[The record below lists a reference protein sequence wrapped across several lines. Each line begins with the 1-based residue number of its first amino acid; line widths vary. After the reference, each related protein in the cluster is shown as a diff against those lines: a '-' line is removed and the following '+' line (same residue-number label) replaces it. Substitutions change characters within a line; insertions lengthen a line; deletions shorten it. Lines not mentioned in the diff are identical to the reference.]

1 MDIDQAC
8 EDGIKL
14 RQAFI
19 LMCER
24 PGRRSPAIALAA
36 HRNAP
41 ARGRANNW
49 LVLRAATAGRTK
61 DGLPSSAHININSSG
76 PAFEV
81 PEMPPPRSAIE
92 APNALTFTVASRP
105 RTIAGPAL

>member
-1 MDIDQAC
+1 MPLERVRVTMDIDQAC

-14 RQAFI
+14 RQGFI

-41 ARGRANNW
+41 GRGRANNW

-61 DGLPSSAHININSSG
+61 GGLPSSAHINININRSG
-76 PAFEV
+76 SALEV
-81 PEMPPPRSAIE
+81 PEMPPPRSA
-92 APNALTFTVASRP
+92 
-105 RTIAGPAL
+105 